1 MILIVRYLNGALD
14 QRLLYCSI
22 DDIAGFS
29 DADWA
34 GGHND
39 QNSTSRHVFRMSFA
53 AASWKCKKQRCVA
66 SPAAEAEY
74 IALAN

>member
-1 MILIVRYLNGALD
+1 MNGALD
-14 QRLLYCSI
+14 QGLLYCSI

-53 AASWKCKKQRCVA
+53 DASWKSKKQRCVDHQQLKQNILRLQI
-66 SPAAEAEY
+66 EC
-74 IALAN
+74 